1 MTLINKISYEKEYI
15 NRLLDTRI
23 MKYFYNNIEINNFIN
38 QCRINNNDI
47 R

>member
-23 MKYFYNNIEINNFIN
+23 MKYFYNNTEINNFIN